1 MTNFYFFAVVRQDY
15 VTESDNEYVIL
26 GNDALMKCEIPSFVS
41 DLVEVQS
48 WTDNEENLFM
58 KNSFNYGIQSCVLSD
73 TS

>member
-1 MTNFYFFAVVRQDY
+1 MVRQDH

-48 WTDNEENLFM
+48 WIDNEENLFM
-58 KNSFNYGIQSCVLSD
+58 NQNFL
-73 TS
+73 TSL